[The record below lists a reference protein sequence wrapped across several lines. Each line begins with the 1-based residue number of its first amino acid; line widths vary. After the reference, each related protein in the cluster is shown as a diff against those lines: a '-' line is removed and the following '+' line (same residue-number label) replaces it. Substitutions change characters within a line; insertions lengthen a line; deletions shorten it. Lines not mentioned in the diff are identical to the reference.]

1 MLEEFSI
8 KDNPELSSILNC
20 MIAEINKISKKDR
33 IEIEYVEAETDRL
46 SKTKVMFSSNY
57 KVWYDYDSEG
67 DFQVNITALNIQVDN
82 VMYRNV
88 DRIKIN
94 DDLRTGVLK
103 GFCTIEVID
112 NEYNKL

>member
-46 SKTKVMFSSNY
+46 SKTKVMFS
-57 KVWYDYDSEG
+57 
-67 DFQVNITALNIQVDN
+67 
-82 VMYRNV
+82 
-88 DRIKIN
+88 
-94 DDLRTGVLK
+94 
-103 GFCTIEVID
+103 
-112 NEYNKL
+112 